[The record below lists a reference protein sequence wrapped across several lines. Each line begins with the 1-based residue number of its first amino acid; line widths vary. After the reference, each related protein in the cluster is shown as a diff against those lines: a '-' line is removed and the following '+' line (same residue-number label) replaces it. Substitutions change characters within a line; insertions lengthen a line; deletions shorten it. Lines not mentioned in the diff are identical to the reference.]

1 MTEKKLTFGKIFW
14 PSFLAVFIM
23 SVIGLLLFALI
34 IGGIIGSFGEFGP
47 KPLAIKSNTVL
58 HMTLDGEIS
67 EKSSSTF
74 NPASFVMDKKNGLS
88 DILYGLEHAKNDT
101 KIKGVFLE
109 LGNLN
114 CGYASA
120 REIRNALKDFKK
132 SGKFVVAYNGGE
144 VITQKEYYISSA
156 ANELYGFPTSTM
168 EFIGLGAELSF
179 FKGTLDKLEVEV
191 QVIRGTNNDF
201 KSAVEP
207 FFRKNMSDSSRLQIE
222 RYMHSMWDDVRNEI
236 AEDREIP
243 EIRLNEIADSVLIHR
258 VDDAVKYKLIDGAKY
273 RDEVI
278 ALISKKIGNAKED
291 DLNLQAFEKY
301 AKKKFY
307 QNQVLIKN
315 NNPNIAVILAEGNV
329 MTDGDG
335 LTSKEICKLFQDV
348 RKNKSIKTVVF
359 RINSPGGSA
368 LASDEIWREVAL
380 TNKTKKV
387 VVSMGDVAASGGYY
401 IAAPA
406 SYIFAE
412 PTTITGSIGVFG
424 MIPFTGKML
433 ENKLGMTFDRA
444 GTNKHSVMTTN
455 RKLTPEEFTIIQE
468 EVDAIYAQFLER
480 VSVGRGMTT
489 EEVNTFA
496 RGRVW
501 TGTDAL
507 AIGLVDELGGI
518 SSAISYAA
526 KKASIKDKKILYYPL
541 KKSDK
546 LTELLEQL
554 DEDENSDLNISSNQM
569 PKELIRYYNQL
580 KDIEAMT
587 GIQMRMPFE
596 INMH

>member
-88 DILYGLEHAKNDT
+88 DILYGLEHAKNDS

-222 RYMHSMWDDVRNEI
+222 RYMHSMWDDIRNEI

-258 VDDAVKYKLIDGAKY
+258 VDDAVKYKLIDGSKY

-387 VVSMGDVAASGGYY
+387 IVSMGDVAASGGYY

-596 INMH
+596 INLH

>member
-88 DILYGLEHAKNDT
+88 DILYGLEHAKNDS

-222 RYMHSMWDDVRNEI
+222 RYMHSMWDDIRNEI

-243 EIRLNEIADSVLIHR
+243 EIRLNEIADSALIHR
-258 VDDAVKYKLIDGAKY
+258 VDDAVKYKLIDGSKY

-278 ALISKKIGNAKED
+278 ALISKKIGNAKEE

-348 RKNKSIKTVVF
+348 RKNKSVKTVVF

-387 VVSMGDVAASGGYY
+387 IVSMGDVAASGGYY

-455 RKLTPEEFTIIQE
+455 RKLTAEEFTIIQE

-546 LTELLEQL
+546 LAELLEQL

>member
-88 DILYGLEHAKNDT
+88 DILYGLEHAKNDS

-222 RYMHSMWDDVRNEI
+222 RYMHSMWDDIRNEI

-258 VDDAVKYKLIDGAKY
+258 VDDAVKYKLIDGSKY

-359 RINSPGGSA
+359 RVNSPGGSA

-387 VVSMGDVAASGGYY
+387 IVSMGDVAASGGYY

-596 INMH
+596 INLH

>member
-74 NPASFVMDKKNGLS
+74 NPASFAMDKKNGLS
-88 DILYGLEHAKNDT
+88 DILYGLEHAKNDS

-132 SGKFVVAYNGGE
+132 SGKFVIAYNGGE

-222 RYMHSMWDDVRNEI
+222 RYMHSMWDDIRNEI
-236 AEDREIP
+236 AEDRKIS

-258 VDDAVKYKLIDGAKY
+258 VDDAIKYKLIDGSKY

-278 ALISKKIGNAKED
+278 DLISKKIGNAKEE

-444 GTNKHSVMTTN
+444 GTNKHSVMSTN
-455 RKLTPEEFTIIQE
+455 RKLTPEEFTIIQQ

-554 DEDENSDLNISSNQM
+554 DEEENSDLTFSSNQM

>member
-1 MTEKKLTFGKIFW
+1 
-14 PSFLAVFIM
+14 
-23 SVIGLLLFALI
+23 
-34 IGGIIGSFGEFGP
+34 
-47 KPLAIKSNTVL
+47 
-58 HMTLDGEIS
+58 
-67 EKSSSTF
+67 
-74 NPASFVMDKKNGLS
+74 
-88 DILYGLEHAKNDT
+88 
-101 KIKGVFLE
+101 
-109 LGNLN
+109 
-114 CGYASA
+114 
-120 REIRNALKDFKK
+120 
-132 SGKFVVAYNGGE
+132 
-144 VITQKEYYISSA
+144 
-156 ANELYGFPTSTM
+156 
-168 EFIGLGAELSF
+168 
-179 FKGTLDKLEVEV
+179 
-191 QVIRGTNNDF
+191 
-201 KSAVEP
+201 
-207 FFRKNMSDSSRLQIE
+207 
-222 RYMHSMWDDVRNEI
+222 
-236 AEDREIP
+236 
-243 EIRLNEIADSVLIHR
+243 
-258 VDDAVKYKLIDGAKY
+258 
-273 RDEVI
+273 
-278 ALISKKIGNAKED
+278 
-291 DLNLQAFEKY
+291 
-301 AKKKFY
+301 
-307 QNQVLIKN
+307 
-315 NNPNIAVILAEGNV
+315 
-329 MTDGDG
+329 
-335 LTSKEICKLFQDV
+335 
-348 RKNKSIKTVVF
+348 
-359 RINSPGGSA
+359 
-368 LASDEIWREVAL
+368 
-380 TNKTKKV
+380 
-387 VVSMGDVAASGGYY
+387 MGDVAASGGYY

-587 GIQMRMPFE
+587 GIQMRMPFD

>member
-1 MTEKKLTFGKIFW
+1 
-14 PSFLAVFIM
+14 
-23 SVIGLLLFALI
+23 
-34 IGGIIGSFGEFGP
+34 
-47 KPLAIKSNTVL
+47 
-58 HMTLDGEIS
+58 
-67 EKSSSTF
+67 
-74 NPASFVMDKKNGLS
+74 
-88 DILYGLEHAKNDT
+88 
-101 KIKGVFLE
+101 
-109 LGNLN
+109 
-114 CGYASA
+114 
-120 REIRNALKDFKK
+120 
-132 SGKFVVAYNGGE
+132 
-144 VITQKEYYISSA
+144 
-156 ANELYGFPTSTM
+156 
-168 EFIGLGAELSF
+168 
-179 FKGTLDKLEVEV
+179 
-191 QVIRGTNNDF
+191 
-201 KSAVEP
+201 
-207 FFRKNMSDSSRLQIE
+207 
-222 RYMHSMWDDVRNEI
+222 
-236 AEDREIP
+236 
-243 EIRLNEIADSVLIHR
+243 
-258 VDDAVKYKLIDGAKY
+258 
-273 RDEVI
+273 
-278 ALISKKIGNAKED
+278 
-291 DLNLQAFEKY
+291 
-301 AKKKFY
+301 
-307 QNQVLIKN
+307 
-315 NNPNIAVILAEGNV
+315 
-329 MTDGDG
+329 
-335 LTSKEICKLFQDV
+335 
-348 RKNKSIKTVVF
+348 
-359 RINSPGGSA
+359 
-368 LASDEIWREVAL
+368 
-380 TNKTKKV
+380 
-387 VVSMGDVAASGGYY
+387 MGDVAASGGYY

-587 GIQMRMPFE
+587 GIQMRMPFD
-596 INMH
+596 INMY

>member
-387 VVSMGDVAASGGYY
+387 IVSMGDVAASGGYY

-596 INMH
+596 IIMH

>member
-74 NPASFVMDKKNGLS
+74 NPASFVMDKKNGVS
-88 DILYGLEHAKNDT
+88 DILFGLEYAKNDS

-168 EFIGLGAELSF
+168 EFIGMGAELSF

-222 RYMHSMWDDVRNEI
+222 RYMHSMWDDVRSEI
-236 AEDREIP
+236 AEDRKIS
-243 EIRLNEIADSVLIHR
+243 EIRLNEIADSALIRR
-258 VDDAVKYKLIDGAKY
+258 VDDAVKYKLIDGSKY

-278 ALISKKIGNAKED
+278 ALISEKIGNAKDE

-307 QNQVLIKN
+307 QNQVLTKN

-455 RKLTPEEFTIIQE
+455 RKLTPEEFTIVQE

-526 KKASIKDKKILYYPL
+526 KKASIKEKKILYYPL

-596 INMH
+596 INLH

>member
-109 LGNLN
+109 IGNLN

-258 VDDAVKYKLIDGAKY
+258 VDDAVKYKLIDGSKY

-526 KKASIKDKKILYYPL
+526 KKASINDKKILYYPL

-596 INMH
+596 IIMH

>member
-1 MTEKKLTFGKIFW
+1 
-14 PSFLAVFIM
+14 
-23 SVIGLLLFALI
+23 
-34 IGGIIGSFGEFGP
+34 
-47 KPLAIKSNTVL
+47 
-58 HMTLDGEIS
+58 
-67 EKSSSTF
+67 
-74 NPASFVMDKKNGLS
+74 
-88 DILYGLEHAKNDT
+88 
-101 KIKGVFLE
+101 
-109 LGNLN
+109 
-114 CGYASA
+114 
-120 REIRNALKDFKK
+120 
-132 SGKFVVAYNGGE
+132 
-144 VITQKEYYISSA
+144 
-156 ANELYGFPTSTM
+156 M

-207 FFRKNMSDSSRLQIE
+207 FSRKNMSDSSRLQIE
-222 RYMHSMWDDVRNEI
+222 RYMHSMWDDIRNEI

-359 RINSPGGSA
+359 RVNSPGGSA

-387 VVSMGDVAASGGYY
+387 IVSMGDVAASGGYY

>member
-47 KPLAIKSNTVL
+47 KPLAIKNNTVL

-88 DILYGLEHAKNDT
+88 DILFGLEHAKNDT

-144 VITQKEYYISSA
+144 VITQKEYYISSV

-191 QVIRGTNNDF
+191 QVIRGSNNDF

-222 RYMHSMWDDVRNEI
+222 RYMHSMWEDIRNEI
-236 AEDREIP
+236 AEDRKISD
-243 EIRLNEIADSVLIHR
+243 IRLNEIADSVLIHR
-258 VDDAVKYKLIDGAKY
+258 VDDAVKYKLIDGSKY

-278 ALISKKIGNAKED
+278 ALISKKIGNTKEE

-596 INMH
+596 IIMQ

>member
-1 MTEKKLTFGKIFW
+1 
-14 PSFLAVFIM
+14 
-23 SVIGLLLFALI
+23 
-34 IGGIIGSFGEFGP
+34 
-47 KPLAIKSNTVL
+47 
-58 HMTLDGEIS
+58 
-67 EKSSSTF
+67 
-74 NPASFVMDKKNGLS
+74 
-88 DILYGLEHAKNDT
+88 
-101 KIKGVFLE
+101 
-109 LGNLN
+109 
-114 CGYASA
+114 
-120 REIRNALKDFKK
+120 
-132 SGKFVVAYNGGE
+132 
-144 VITQKEYYISSA
+144 
-156 ANELYGFPTSTM
+156 
-168 EFIGLGAELSF
+168 
-179 FKGTLDKLEVEV
+179 
-191 QVIRGTNNDF
+191 
-201 KSAVEP
+201 
-207 FFRKNMSDSSRLQIE
+207 
-222 RYMHSMWDDVRNEI
+222 
-236 AEDREIP
+236 
-243 EIRLNEIADSVLIHR
+243 
-258 VDDAVKYKLIDGAKY
+258 
-273 RDEVI
+273 
-278 ALISKKIGNAKED
+278 
-291 DLNLQAFEKY
+291 
-301 AKKKFY
+301 
-307 QNQVLIKN
+307 
-315 NNPNIAVILAEGNV
+315 
-329 MTDGDG
+329 
-335 LTSKEICKLFQDV
+335 
-348 RKNKSIKTVVF
+348 
-359 RINSPGGSA
+359 
-368 LASDEIWREVAL
+368 
-380 TNKTKKV
+380 
-387 VVSMGDVAASGGYY
+387 MGDVAASGGYY

-596 INMH
+596 IIMH